1 MTSDPLAH
9 LRARLNAIGELMTR
23 VAKDGQVMR
32 SQRDTASEFS
42 RHPDGASHPEGRP
55 RTSKREKSPVALPTG
70 MRLEARRGNQ
80 RRKSE

>member
-1 MTSDPLAH
+1 MASDQLAH

-32 SQRDTASEFS
+32 HQRDTASEFS
-42 RHPDGASHPEGRP
+42 RHPDGASHPKGRP
-55 RTSKREKSPVALPTG
+55 RTSKREKSPEALRTE

-80 RRKSE
+80 PTESE